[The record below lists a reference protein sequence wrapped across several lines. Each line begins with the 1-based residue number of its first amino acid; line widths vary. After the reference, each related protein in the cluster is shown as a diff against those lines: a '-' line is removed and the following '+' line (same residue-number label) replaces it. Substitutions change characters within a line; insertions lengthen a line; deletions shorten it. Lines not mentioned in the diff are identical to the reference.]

1 MSRFIPCPQCG
12 TDDWYITE
20 TRRSKR
26 GVRRRRRCVNCDHG
40 LTSWEVLASDLA
52 ECKKA
57 EFKKKDIDLA
67 KQHARKALQILDDL
81 EAQP

>member
-20 TRRSKR
+20 TRRSER
-26 GVRRRRRCVNCDHG
+26 GIRRRRRCGECDHG

-52 ECKKA
+52 G
-57 EFKKKDIDLA
+57 FKQKDIDLA
-67 KQHARKALQILDDL
+67 KQHARKALQILEDI
-81 EAQP
+81 EET